1 MVEAASAYFVASTGA
16 ATSTVVASFNDDG
29 AAVIVPAPATSEY
42 CRGSTTAAADVPS
55 VNKSILP
62 LPLSYAD
69 TGALLV
75 ATSSTVPTFN
85 EGTAAVDSELLA
97 VSAYCVT
104 SGTGAVAVASDN
116 TFIFSLSKDRAGVL
130 AAPSSTDD
138 ISLNDGATV
147 EVDSAV
153 AACIGAGD
161 SVTVAV
167 SDPTEASESC
177 SICAAVAATLSADD
191 ASTGV
196 LMTLPW
202 LSIVTSLGVDAA
214 SIAVSGTGAATAAEE
229 EESTPENSM
238 AGAAAPTSST
248 PPPPPTTTPPSTSST
263 GTK

>member
-116 TFIFSLSKDRAGVL
+116 TFIFSLSRDRAGVL
-130 AAPSSTDD
+130 AAPSSTDG
-138 ISLNDGATV
+138 ISLNDGVTV

-153 AACIGAGD
+153 ADCIGAGG
-161 SVTVAV
+161 VTVAV

-177 SICAAVAATLSADD
+177 SIGAVAATLSVDD
-191 ASTGV
+191 VSTGV
-196 LMTLPW
+196 LITLPW

-229 EESTPENSM
+229 STPENSM
-238 AGAAAPTSST
+238 AGAAAPTTSSA

>member
-1 MVEAASAYFVASTGA
+1 MVEAASAYCVASTGA
-16 ATSTVVASFNDDG
+16 ATSTVVASFNDDE
-29 AAVIVPAPATSEY
+29 AAVIILAPATS
-42 CRGSTTAAADVPS
+42 GATTAAAVPS
-55 VNKSILP
+55 DNKSILP

-138 ISLNDGATV
+138 ISLNAGDTV

-153 AACIGAGD
+153 AACIGAGG
-161 SVTVAV
+161 VTAAV
-167 SDPTEASESC
+167 SDPTEASEIC
-177 SICAAVAATLSADD
+177 SIGAAVAATLSADD
-191 ASTGV
+191 ASTEV

-238 AGAAAPTSST
+238 AGAAAPTTSSA

>member
-1 MVEAASAYFVASTGA
+1 MVEAASAYCVASTGA

-29 AAVIVPAPATSEY
+29 AAVIVLAPATS
-42 CRGSTTAAADVPS
+42 GPTTAADVPS
-55 VNKSILP
+55 DNKSILP

-116 TFIFSLSKDRAGVL
+116 TFIFSLSKDRAGKVL

-138 ISLNDGATV
+138 ISLNDGVTV
-147 EVDSAV
+147 EVDSTV
-153 AACIGAGD
+153 AACIGAGG
-161 SVTVAV
+161 VTAVV

-177 SICAAVAATLSADD
+177 SIGAAVAATLSVDD

-196 LMTLPW
+196 LITLPW

-214 SIAVSGTGAATAAEE
+214 SIAVSGTGAATAAAEE

>member
-1 MVEAASAYFVASTGA
+1 MVEAASAYCVASTGA

-29 AAVIVPAPATSEY
+29 AAVIVLAPATS
-42 CRGSTTAAADVPS
+42 GPTTAADVPS
-55 VNKSILP
+55 DNKSILP
-62 LPLSYAD
+62 LPLSYD

-116 TFIFSLSKDRAGVL
+116 TFIFSLSRDRAGAL

-138 ISLNDGATV
+138 ISLNDGVTV

-153 AACIGAGD
+153 ADCIGAGG
-161 SVTVAV
+161 VTAAV

-177 SICAAVAATLSADD
+177 SIGAVAATLSADD
-191 ASTGV
+191 ASTEV

-214 SIAVSGTGAATAAEE
+214 SIAVSGTGAATAAAEE